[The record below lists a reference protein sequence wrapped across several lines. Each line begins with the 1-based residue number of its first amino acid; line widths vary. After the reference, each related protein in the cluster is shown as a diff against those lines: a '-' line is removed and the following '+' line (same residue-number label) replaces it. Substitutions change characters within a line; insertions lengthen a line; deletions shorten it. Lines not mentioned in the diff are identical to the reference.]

1 MKKILAVSLAGLL
14 AAGSMVLAAEARNG
28 SGDGSVEDSYVEG
41 QKEKAPE
48 ADVHHDRG
56 GKAGRHF
63 GDGSREDS
71 YVPGEKKDTPMDKTV
86 IQDDEK
92 GESDDG
98 TPRK

>member
-28 SGDGSVEDSYVEG
+28 SGDGSVEDSYGEG

-48 ADVHHDRG
+48 SDVHHDRG
-56 GKAGRHF
+56 GNAGRQF
-63 GDGSREDS
+63 VDGSREDS